1 MSTERSDYRSAAAA
15 EAGQAPRRGPDDP
28 WWSYAQGCAAAMCR
42 GVEPPVVATHGPL
55 LQPNEV
61 TRLSAPA
68 HYSRLAGGDGHFD
81 RAGGTF
87 FVNPVL
93 MAGAMVTQGAVNR
106 GRRRR
111 AELDAQPSWRNHRA
125 AAVLTTNLRLM
136 CSRPEGGYTSFWY
149 QDLAEF
155 YPQPHA
161 RTLVMSFEEDHTP
174 PLQLTGPAAPAISLW
189 AGHAIYGDAWREHPN
204 LAALIPSEQE
214 RQRDNPDHI
223 HNQHSHDEQLTDGLT
238 DQQRQWWTAQ
248 QQRRPHSTN
257 RSAGERGLSR

>member
-1 MSTERSDYRSAAAA
+1 MVELHPRLPAAL
-15 EAGQAPRRGPDDP
+15 
-28 WWSYAQGCAAAMCR
+28 SR

-68 HYSRLAGGDGHFD
+68 HYSRLVGGDGHFD

-87 FVNPVL
+87 FVNPLL
-93 MAGAMVTQGAVNR
+93 MAGAMATQGAVNR

-111 AELDAQPSWRNHRA
+111 AEQDAQPSWRNHRP

-136 CSRPEGGYTSFWY
+136 CSRPDGGYTSFWY

-161 RTLVMSFEEDHTP
+161 RTLVMSFDEDHTS
-174 PLQLTGPAAPAISLW
+174 PLQLTGPATPAISLW
-189 AGHAIYGDAWREHPN
+189 AGHAIYGDAWREHPH
-204 LAALIPSEQE
+204 LAALIPSEQDHH
-214 RQRDNPDHI
+214 RD
-223 HNQHSHDEQLTDGLT
+223 QEQPLTDGLT
-238 DQQRQWWTAQ
+238 DQQRQWWTDQ
-248 QQRRPHSTN
+248 QQRRPHHRT
-257 RSAGERGLSR
+257 RSANEQGLTR

>member
-1 MSTERSDYRSAAAA
+1 MSTERSDYRSAATA

-28 WWSYAQGCAAAMCR
+28 WWSYAQGCAAALCR

-111 AELDAQPSWRNHRA
+111 AEMDAQPSWRNHRA

-161 RTLVMSFEEDHTP
+161 RTRKDPS
-174 PLQLTGPAAPAISLW
+174 AP
-189 AGHAIYGDAWREHPN
+189 
-204 LAALIPSEQE
+204 
-214 RQRDNPDHI
+214 
-223 HNQHSHDEQLTDGLT
+223 
-238 DQQRQWWTAQ
+238 
-248 QQRRPHSTN
+248 
-257 RSAGERGLSR
+257 